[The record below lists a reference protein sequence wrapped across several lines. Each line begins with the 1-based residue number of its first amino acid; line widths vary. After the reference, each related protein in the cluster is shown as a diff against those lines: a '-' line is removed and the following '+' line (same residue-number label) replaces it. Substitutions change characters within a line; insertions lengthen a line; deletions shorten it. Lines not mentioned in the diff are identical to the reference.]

1 MMSLSGGQPII
12 ILKEGTD
19 RRKGRDAQA
28 NNIMAAKIIA
38 DSVKTTLGPRG
49 MDKLLVDS
57 IGEVL
62 ITNDGATILEELEVD
77 HPAAKMV
84 IQISKTQDEQ
94 TGDGT
99 TTSVVLAGE
108 LLTKAEELLS
118 KKIHP
123 SQIVDGF
130 RLAQKEASKQLEKLA
145 FDTSHDDRDTLEKL
159 ALTSLNSKSVAGA
172 REHIAQLAVDAV
184 LKISEKNAATG
195 KYTADLNYIKLLQK
209 KGKDLKATELIEG
222 VVIDKDIV
230 HSGMPKLVDKAKII
244 LINKNLEIEK
254 GEFDSE
260 IFIENPSEMQM
271 FLDNEEETLRAMVE
285 KIAATGAT
293 VVFCQ
298 KGIDDLVQHF
308 LSKKGIAAVR
318 RVKKSDIEKIAKAT
332 GAKINT
338 SLDELSPEVLGK
350 AGKVYEQKIGD
361 DEHVF
366 VTDCKDPKSVTILI
380 RGGSKYITDEAERAL
395 VDATSVVRNGV
406 EDGKAV
412 SGGGSTEAHIS
423 KELMSYANKVDGK
436 KQLAVKAFAEALQ
449 VIPQTL
455 AENAGQDPLVVLNEL
470 TTKHSKNT
478 PDAIYFG
485 VDVYNGGT
493 ANMKEKGVVEP
504 LRVKKQAISSA
515 SEVTEMIL
523 RIDDVLI
530 TKSADGGGPPGMGGM
545 PPGMG
550 GMPPGMGGMPPGM
563 M

>member
-1 MMSLSGGQPII
+1 MSLSGGQPII

-145 FDTSHDDRDTLEKL
+145 FDTNRDDRDTLEKL

-172 REHIAQLAVDAV
+172 REHIALLAVDAV
-184 LKISEKNAATG
+184 LKVSEKDTTSG
-195 KYTADLNYIKLLQK
+195 KYTADLNYVKLLQK
-209 KGKDLKATELIEG
+209 KGKDLKASELIEG
-222 VVIDKDIV
+222 VVIDKEIV
-230 HSGMPKLVDKAKII
+230 HSGMPKLVNQAKII

-271 FLDNEEETLRAMVE
+271 FLDNEEESLRAMVE

-366 VTDCKDPKSVTILI
+366 VTGCKDPKSVTILI

-423 KELMSYANKVDGK
+423 KELMSYANKIDGK

-478 PDAIYFG
+478 PDAIYYG

-493 ANMKEKGVVEP
+493 ANMKEEGVVEP

-530 TKSADGGGPPGMGGM
+530 TKSADGGAPPGMGGM